1 MTKSNPLAAIVMGS
15 SSDWETMSRAD
26 DILDILKV
34 PHICQVISA
43 HRTPDR
49 MAKFACS
56 AERRGIAVIIAGAG
70 GAAHLPGMIA
80 AHTHL
85 PILGVPVS
93 SQSLNGLDSLLSIVQ
108 MPRGIPVGSLAIGK
122 PGAENAALLAVSI
135 LALTR
140 PALRDRLIA
149 YRGKQTKE
157 SLESELPSQNFSRD
171 L

>member
-1 MTKSNPLAAIVMGS
+1 
-15 SSDWETMSRAD
+15 
-26 DILDILKV
+26 
-34 PHICQVISA
+34 
-43 HRTPDR
+43 
-49 MAKFACS
+49 
-56 AERRGIAVIIAGAG
+56 
-70 GAAHLPGMIA
+70 
-80 AHTHL
+80 
-85 PILGVPVS
+85 
-93 SQSLNGLDSLLSIVQ
+93 